1 MITIKDDFPALK
13 TGRKIGNILGVNVNS
28 TQKNK
33 VLVNI
38 RDLLARKR
46 KFYIVTPN
54 PEIILKAQEDKNLMS
69 ALNRATISIP
79 DGVGLKLANPSLKI
93 IKGRDLFMSLISLAN
108 KKSWRVFLL
117 GGKGE
122 EAQTTAEKLKLSYKK
137 IKLEYASGPI
147 LDNEAKPIL
156 ESDIVIQNDVVARI
170 NNFQPRL
177 LFVAFGAPKQEKWIN
192 EWLPKLNIGG
202 AMVVGGTFSYISDTN
217 RIPPKWVE
225 RCGLEWL
232 WRLITQPW
240 RIGRIFKAVII
251 FPLKVFWS
259 KTRFG

>member
-1 MITIKDDFPALK
+1 MITIKDDLQALEK
-13 TGRKIGNILGVNVNS
+13 GRKIGNILGVNVNS

-79 DGVGLKLANPSLKI
+79 DGVGLKLADPSLKI

-108 KKSWRVFLL
+108 KKGWRVFLL

-147 LDNEAKPIL
+147 LDNEAKPVL
-156 ESDIVIQNDVVARI
+156 ESDIVIQNDVVDRI

-177 LFVAFGAPKQEKWIN
+177 LFVAFGAPKQEKWICK
-192 EWLPKLNIGG
+192 WLPKLNIGG
-202 AMVVGGTFSYISDTN
+202 AMTVGGTFRYLAGYFPL
-217 RIPPKWVE
+217 PPKWLE
-225 RCGLEWL
+225 KSGLEWL
-232 WRLITQPW
+232 WRLLTEPK
-240 RIGRIFKAVII
+240 RIKRIINAVVVFPFKVWLNKINQ
-251 FPLKVFWS
+251 
-259 KTRFG
+259 